1 VAARSN
7 RDQSRR
13 SGAKADL
20 EVWKFGGASL
30 ADAAAIERAVRL
42 IASHEGPLVVVASAL
57 GGITDLLLEGAA
69 AAISGRTKD
78 AGRAAAEL
86 LRRHRDVARAL
97 LPSGPMRR
105 QLLARIDAA
114 AREYRELC
122 IAIGVLGHLAPRAS
136 DLLVSRGE
144 RLSAAM
150 LAAALSRARRRAE
163 YLDAAEIVVT
173 DGHHGGAAPNL
184 AATARKARARVR
196 PLLAARTVAVVPGF
210 IGLAPDGS
218 VATLGRGGS
227 DLTATL
233 LARSLNAKKVSLWKD
248 VPGILTA
255 DPRLVSDARLIP
267 QLHHREAA
275 EVAHYGAKV
284 LHPRALIPIAG
295 TRITLH
301 VRSFL
306 KPDQPGTE
314 VSARRSL
321 ATYPVKALAIV
332 RGQAIVTV
340 AGKGMVGVPGI
351 AARTFT
357 AVNQERL
364 SVSTIFQ
371 ASSES
376 SIGFTLPET
385 EAERAVASLK
395 AAFREELTSGFI
407 DNVTSRPGMAVVA
420 VVGDGMVGAPGVA
433 ARVFTA
439 LSSGGINVVAIAQ
452 GSSERNISFAVTQE
466 QATEAARRVHAAF
479 QLSKIGGG
487 RAPHAPRTDVVLLGF
502 GRVGRALA
510 DQIAGAN
517 GQSTV
522 RVVGLLDRSGYIFE
536 PRGISRKRL
545 VDLSR
550 EKDAG
555 KLLATLGGR
564 RAPASEALTF
574 MASHAVSRPVVVDV
588 TSEETGDLLR
598 AALVNG
604 FHVALANKKPLAG
617 SWDAY
622 EKLLAA
628 SATSGRE
635 LKYEATVGAGLP
647 IIDTFH
653 KLVETGDRVLRVE
666 GVVSGTLMYVV
677 SAVSAGKPFSVAVR
691 EAVERGY
698 AEPDPRDDLSGA
710 DAARKALILARL
722 LGYRGTAPTPDNLVP
737 RALRHLPLPAFMD
750 RLSSVDE
757 EWKTRVAQEAA
768 KGRVLRYVV
777 AATPRGVSAR
787 LTAVPISS
795 PIGGLQG
802 TRNLV
807 QFTTKRYLTEP
818 LVISGPGAGAAV
830 TAAGILNDIYSLSA
844 R

>member
-1 VAARSN
+1 M
-7 RDQSRR
+7 
-13 SGAKADL
+13 
-20 EVWKFGGASL
+20 EF
-30 ADAAAIERAVRL
+30 
-42 IASHEGPLVVVASAL
+42 
-57 GGITDLLLEGAA
+57 
-69 AAISGRTKD
+69 
-78 AGRAAAEL
+78 
-86 LRRHRDVARAL
+86 
-97 LPSGPMRR
+97 
-105 QLLARIDAA
+105 
-114 AREYRELC
+114 
-122 IAIGVLGHLAPRAS
+122 
-136 DLLVSRGE
+136 
-144 RLSAAM
+144 
-150 LAAALSRARRRAE
+150 
-163 YLDAAEIVVT
+163 VVT

-184 AATARKARARVR
+184 AATARKARARIR
-196 PLLAARTVAVVPGF
+196 PLLSARTIAVVPGF

-233 LARSLNAKKVSLWKD
+233 LARSLNAKSVSLWKD

-255 DPRLVSDARLIP
+255 DPRLVPDARLIP

-332 RGQAIVTV
+332 RGQAIITV

-357 AVNQERL
+357 AINQERL

-385 EAERAVASLK
+385 EAERAVSSLR
-395 AAFREELTSGFI
+395 AAFREELTSGLI

-452 GSSERNISFAVTQE
+452 GSSERNISFAVTQD

-479 QLSKIGGG
+479 QMSKIGGG
-487 RAPHAPRTDVVLLGF
+487 RAPDAPRTDVVLLGF

-510 DQIAGAN
+510 DQIGAAN

-536 PRGISRKRL
+536 PRGISRRRL
-545 VDLSR
+545 SDLAR

-555 KLLATLGGR
+555 KLLSTLGGR
-564 RAPASEALTF
+564 PAPAADALTF
-574 MASHAVSRPVVVDV
+574 MSTHAVSRPVVVDV

-622 EKLLAA
+622 GELLAA
-628 SATSGRE
+628 CATSGRE

-653 KLVETGDRVLRVE
+653 KLVETGDRVLRIE

-677 SAVSAGKPFSVAVR
+677 SAVSAGRPFSDAVR

-722 LGYRGTAPTPDNLVP
+722 LGYRGAAPTPDNLVP
-737 RALRHLPLPAFMD
+737 RALRNLALPAFMD
-750 RLSSVDE
+750 RMSSVDA
-757 EWKTRVAQEAA
+757 EWKARVEAEAA
-768 KGRVLRYVV
+768 KDRVLRYVV
-777 AATPRGVSAR
+777 SATPRGVSAR
-787 LTAVPISS
+787 LVAVPVSS

-807 QFTTKRYLTEP
+807 QFTTKRYSTEP